1 MRSARCLAP
10 AALLVGAACSMWFH
24 TGFED
29 VEAAVRYTA
38 SAPSPAPPPTGRI
51 KVMTWNVK
59 FGGARLRFFYEC
71 DGSRTLMTEDEVRGN
86 VAAIVDRIRAFD
98 PDVLLLQEVDTG
110 HSKRVAYLDEVQ
122 MILDGTSLNHGAYAA
137 DWKAD
142 YVPSD
147 GIGPVDSGNAVLSRW
162 PIAEARRIA
171 LALSSEQSDLE
182 RTFYLKHNVL
192 ETRIEVPGLGDLWV
206 LCTHAESGKE
216 YGTKKSHIDEFQA
229 LMDGHRDLGRRVVG
243 GGDLNE
249 IPPTSPERCCYPED
263 EGCTEAYFSPDDYR
277 GEETWLDGLYSGY
290 APDVTPAAF
299 GADPGPWYS
308 FVGDERFPLNRKL
321 DHLFTNGR
329 WLDSATL
336 QDAVL
341 LSDHVPVVAELEV
354 P

>member
-1 MRSARCLAP
+1 MPGSRFLAA
-10 AALLVGAACSMWFH
+10 AALSAAACDWFH
-24 TGFED
+24 TGFDD
-29 VEAAVRYTA
+29 VEEAVRYAA
-38 SAPSPAPPPTGRI
+38 SAPSPAPAPAGRI

-71 DGSRTLMTEDEVRGN
+71 NGTRTLMTEDEVRGN
-86 VAAIVDRIRAFD
+86 VAAVAARIRAWA

-110 HSKRVAYLDEVQ
+110 HSKRAAYQDEVQ
-122 MILDGTSLNHGAYAA
+122 AILDGAGLNHGAYAA

-142 YVPSD
+142 FVPSD

-171 LALSSEQSDLE
+171 LALSEEQSALE

-192 ETRIEVPGLGDLWV
+192 ETRIQVPGIGDLWV
-206 LCTHAESGKE
+206 LCVHTESERK
-216 YGTKKSHIDEFQA
+216 YGTKKSHLDQFQA
-229 LMDGHRDLGRRVVG
+229 LMDQHRALGHRVVG

-263 EGCTEAYFSPDDYR
+263 QGCADEFFSPDDFR
-277 GEETWLDGLYSGY
+277 GEETWLDGLYAGY

-299 GADPGPWYS
+299 AADPGAWYS

-321 DHLFTNGR
+321 DHLFTTGR
-329 WLDSATL
+329 WLASATL